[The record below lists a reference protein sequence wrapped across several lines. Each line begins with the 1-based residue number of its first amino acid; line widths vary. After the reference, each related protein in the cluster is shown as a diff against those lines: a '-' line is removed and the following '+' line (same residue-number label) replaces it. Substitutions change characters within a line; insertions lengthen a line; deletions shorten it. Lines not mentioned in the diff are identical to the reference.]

1 MIVVIDHH
9 DSFVETLARYV
20 REAGHETVVISQ
32 DADLPDVSAHNPS
45 AIILSPGP
53 GRPENTG
60 VTRALLAQ
68 CPDDLPILGVCL
80 GHQTLAQY
88 FGGTVTRAR
97 EPRHG
102 KASSI
107 THNGHAMFDGLDTCF
122 EAGRY
127 HALIVDNLPEELQI
141 TARSGLGE
149 IMAFA
154 HRERPIYGM
163 QFHPESILTPQG
175 RRMIDNFLTLANVK
189 TGGAAA

>member
-1 MIVVIDHH
+1 MIIVIDHH

-20 REAGHETVVISQ
+20 REAGYETLVISQ
-32 DADLPDVSAHNPS
+32 DADMKDISCHNPE

-53 GRPENTG
+53 GRPDNTG
-60 VTRALLAQ
+60 VTNALLAD
-68 CPDDLPILGVCL
+68 CRDDLPILGVCL
-80 GHQTLAQY
+80 GHQTLAQF

-102 KASSI
+102 KSSSI
-107 THNGHAMFDGLDTCF
+107 RHNGHAMFDGLDETF
-122 EAGRY
+122 KAGRY
-127 HALIVDNLPEELQI
+127 HALIVDELPEALQV
-141 TARSGLGE
+141 TARSALGE

-154 HRERPIYGM
+154 HQTRPIYGM

-189 TGGAAA
+189 VDGAAA

>member
-1 MIVVIDHH
+1 MIIVIDHH

-20 REAGHETVVISQ
+20 REAGYDTVVISQ
-32 DADLPDVSAHNPS
+32 DADLEDISCHDPE

-60 VTRALLAQ
+60 VTNALLAN
-68 CPDDLPILGVCL
+68 CRDDLPILGVCL

-88 FGGTVTRAR
+88 FGGTVTHAR

-107 THNGHAMFDGLDTCF
+107 THNGHAMFDGLEENF

-127 HALIVDNLPEELQI
+127 HALIVDNLPEVLHV
-141 TARSGLGE
+141 TARSARGE

-154 HRERPIYGM
+154 HHNRPIYGM

-175 RRMIDNFLTLANVK
+175 RQMINNFLTLADVRADRA
-189 TGGAAA
+189 TA